1 MWGSSMSDDVTS
13 TLTVAKLKALCIL
26 NDLSTTGKK
35 SELVARLLESG
46 LSQEDVGL
54 PKAKAVEA
62 KQEPQPDT
70 TAEPEEVV
78 LSMEDEDTLTPEV
91 EPVKEI
97 VEPSEPEDEVLEAE
111 IIDADLILDEA
122 LVKKMKT
129 AVPPHKV
136 TEKIQPA
143 TLLDIVK
150 RPQVAAALMTL
161 IILGAGGYYY
171 LNNQLEPF
179 TADQLR
185 YGDEMRYTVKDG
197 TFLASDGY
205 VELALEQL
213 ATDDEICKISMLFEG
228 DGRLSITNGGTD
240 QLYAE
245 GSTDRL
251 GAVIAKG
258 GMGGQWLAVESI
270 NSNTLDTFTVQR
282 HLTNAFN
289 GCSSTYIRADG
300 TAQIET
306 KQYTELREQASL
318 STQADWE
325 IDLPD
330 PIGQYRGTTASYGV
344 GGLLGG
350 IESLAPGFAMMLQPI
365 EVEDL
370 LGNSLIDT
378 GAAGAN
384 KGWEWRVV
392 GIDEF
397 AGTPAWKIIATHQDI
412 RTYCLGSATMEL
424 WIEEGNPWAAK
435 QKVDVIISSS
445 QTSQADCSATTQLLN
460 DLVLPEGELE
470 LHHVFERTLIER
482 GQKQLDLGR
491 SYNSRP
497 QANQLQ
503 IDDDELTSW
512 GANDLHM
519 PDNSDMRTHT
529 FEQAIRCFD
538 FFQNTSGASS
548 ALDDNGYIW
557 RATGG
562 DAPQGSVWNMSWV
575 ATDGQA
581 GWVDFNLNGVPAEST
596 CEVNAQGAYEDNV
609 AFNREAIPSTLNLS
623 QMEQRLADTTLYGQL
638 TGNDLFFTA
647 EGAYHQ
653 DVETGYLVVV
663 PGGEL
668 NSILSSLVSDADGA
682 VSVDIARSWDGND
695 GWSNQLNL
703 LADANEGR
711 LLGWSLIQQPQ

>member
-1 MWGSSMSDDVTS
+1 MSDDVAS
-13 TLTVAKLKALCIL
+13 TLTVAKLKALCVL
-26 NDLSTTGKK
+26 NDLPTSGKK
-35 SELVARLLESG
+35 SDLVERLLESG
-46 LSQEDVGL
+46 LTNDEVGL
-54 PKAKAVEA
+54 PSATSSVEE
-62 KQEPQPDT
+62 KKSN
-70 TAEPEEVV
+70 AEPEEDEVV

-91 EPVKEI
+91 EPEREE
-97 VEPSEPEDEVLEAE
+97 VELPKPEDDVLEAE
-111 IIDADLILDEA
+111 IMDAEIMVEEA
-122 LVKKMKT
+122 P
-129 AVPPHKV
+129 AI
-136 TEKIQPA
+136 TEKKVVASTKPAVQPA
-143 TLLDIVK
+143 TLLEMVK
-150 RPQVAAALMTL
+150 RPQVAAALLTL

-171 LNNQLEPF
+171 INSQLEPF

-185 YGDEMRYTVKDG
+185 YGDEMNYTVKDG
-197 TFLASDGY
+197 TFLATDEFIQL
-205 VELALEQL
+205 VLDQLE
-213 ATDDEICKISMLFEG
+213 TDEEICKLSLLFEG
-228 DGRLSITNGGTD
+228 DGQLSITEGGTD

-251 GAVIAKG
+251 GAVISKG

-270 NSNTLDTFTVQR
+270 NSNTLDSFTVKR
-282 HLTNAFN
+282 HLTDPIFN
-289 GCSSTYIRADG
+289 GCSSTFIRADG
-300 TAQIET
+300 SAQIET
-306 KQYTELREQASL
+306 KQYTELREQTTL

-325 IDLPD
+325 VDLPD
-330 PIGQYRGTTASYGV
+330 PIGRYRGTTVSYGV

-350 IESLAPGFAMMLQPI
+350 LDTLAPGLAMMLQPI
-365 EVEDL
+365 EVGDL
-370 LGNSLIDT
+370 LGNDLIDT
-378 GAAGAN
+378 GATGSN
-384 KGWEWRVV
+384 NGWEWRVI

-397 AGTPAWKIIATHQDI
+397 SGNPAWKVIATHQDI

-435 QKVDVIISSS
+435 QKVDVVISSS
-445 QTSQADCSATTQLLN
+445 QTSQQDCSATTQLLN
-460 DLVLPEGELE
+460 DLVLPEGDLE
-470 LHHVFERTLIER
+470 LHHIFERTSIER
-482 GQKQLDLGR
+482 GQKQLDLAR
-491 SYNSRP
+491 SYSSRP

-503 IDDDELTSW
+503 VDDEKLTSW

-519 PDNSDMRTHT
+519 PDHSEMRTHT
-529 FEQAIRCFD
+529 FEQAIQCFD
-538 FFQNTSGASS
+538 YFQNTSGASS

-562 DAPQGSVWNMSWV
+562 DAPQGSAWNMSWV

-581 GWVDFNLNGVPAEST
+581 GWVDFNLNGTPAVST
-596 CEVNAQGAYEDNV
+596 CEVNAKGVYEDNV

-653 DVETGYLVVV
+653 DVQTGYLVVV

-668 NSILSSLVSDADGA
+668 NSILSSLASDADGA

-711 LLGWSLIQQPQ
+711 LLGWSLIQQPQGA

>member
-1 MWGSSMSDDVTS
+1 MSDDVAS

-26 NDLSTTGKK
+26 NDLPTSGKK
-35 SELVARLLESG
+35 SDLVERLLESG
-46 LSQEDVGL
+46 LTNDEVGL
-54 PKAKAVEA
+54 PSAAPSTEQKKSN
-62 KQEPQPDT
+62 
-70 TAEPEEVV
+70 AEPEEEEVV

-91 EPVKEI
+91 EPEREE
-97 VEPSEPEDEVLEAE
+97 VELPTPEDDVLEAE
-111 IIDADLILDEA
+111 IMDAEIMVEEA
-122 LVKKMKT
+122 PVI
-129 AVPPHKV
+129 
-136 TEKIQPA
+136 TEKKVVASTKNAVQPV
-143 TLLDIVK
+143 TLLDMVK

-171 LNNQLEPF
+171 INNQLEPF
-179 TADQLR
+179 TPDQLR
-185 YGDEMRYTVKDG
+185 YGDEMRYTVKEG
-197 TFLASDGY
+197 AFVATEEY
-205 VELALEQL
+205 VSLVLDQL
-213 ATDDEICKISMLFEG
+213 DSDDETCKITLDFEG
-228 DGRLSITNGGTD
+228 AGVLSITEGGTD
-240 QLYAE
+240 QLFAE
-245 GSTDRL
+245 GTTDRL

-258 GMGGQWLAVESI
+258 GMGGQWLAIESV
-270 NSNTLDTFTVQR
+270 NSNTLDRFKIKTY
-282 HLTNAFN
+282 APKFN
-289 GCSSTYIRADG
+289 GPGCSDLPASAEG

-306 KQYTELREQASL
+306 KQYIELREQSLL
-318 STQADWE
+318 STEADWE
-325 IDLPD
+325 LLLPSI
-330 PIGQYRGTTASYGV
+330 PTNYRGTTVSYGV

-350 IESLAPGFAMMLQPI
+350 LDTLAPGLAMMLQPI
-365 EVEDL
+365 EVGDL
-370 LGNSLIDT
+370 LGNDLIDT
-378 GAAGAN
+378 GATGSN
-384 KGWEWRVV
+384 NGWEWRVI

-397 AGTPAWKIIATHQDI
+397 SGNPAWKVIATHQDI

-435 QKVDVIISSS
+435 QKVDVVISSS
-445 QTSQADCSATTQLLN
+445 QTSQQDCSATTQLLN
-460 DLVLPEGELE
+460 DLVLPEGDLE
-470 LHHVFERTLIER
+470 LHHIFERTSIER
-482 GQKQLDLGR
+482 GQKQLDLAR
-491 SYNSRP
+491 SYSSRP

-503 IDDDELTSW
+503 VDDDKLTSW

-519 PDNSDMRTHT
+519 PDHSDMRTHT
-529 FEQAIRCFD
+529 FEQAIQCFD
-538 FFQNTSGASS
+538 YFQNTSGASS

-562 DAPQGSVWNMSWV
+562 DAPQGSAWNMSWV

-581 GWVDFNLNGVPAEST
+581 GWVDFNLNGTPAVST
-596 CEVNAQGAYEDNV
+596 CEVNAKGVYEDNV

-653 DVETGYLVVV
+653 DVQTGYLVVV

-668 NSILSSLVSDADGA
+668 NSILSSLASDADGA

-711 LLGWSLIQQPQ
+711 LLGWSLIQQPQGA